1 MPPSAPKPPQQPP
14 KVTAVVVIRE
24 QLGGTGAAWAYSGDR
39 ERAEGIH
46 LRGLV
51 ADLQQNAN
59 PLQRISMHQLQKTG
73 CPPTRMQIKFRGL
86 DTNPPECKF
95 THMSIHLRG
104 LTDPQYARLFDSSC
118 CYIWSWVY
126 FWLEVGAMGNGR

>member
-51 ADLQQNAN
+51 ADL
-59 PLQRISMHQLQKTG
+59 H
-73 CPPTRMQIKFRGL
+73 FRASL
-86 DTNPPECKF
+86 CIHFKRLVAHLTECKF
-95 THMSIHLRG
+95 TSEGWTPIHQIAN
-104 LTDPQYARLFDSSC
+104 PP
-118 CYIWSWVY
+118 I
-126 FWLEVGAMGNGR
+126 

>member
-51 ADLQQNAN
+51 ADL
-59 PLQRISMHQLQKTG
+59 H
-73 CPPTRMQIKFRGL
+73 
-86 DTNPPECKF
+86 
-95 THMSIHLRG
+95 
-104 LTDPQYARLFDSSC
+104 
-118 CYIWSWVY
+118 
-126 FWLEVGAMGNGR
+126 